1 MIRLGTLLLAV
12 TTISSISP
20 AQDTVPYQT
29 EIYAMAS
36 SLRGQ
41 NGIGEGGPSAAGFRV
56 GGAWQPVSR
65 LNFLIDVSHH
75 FVADQNSS
83 FTTIV
88 AGPRIFSREAF
99 RLSGFA
105 QFLAGSQR
113 ATTGGSA
120 VLREGW
126 HLVAAPGAGLDI
138 RLTDRFVLRPLE
150 LDLPVTQGLPLLR
163 VSSGLAFRFGH

>member
-12 TTISSISP
+12 TIVSSPSL
-20 AQDTVPYQT
+20 AQDTVHYQT

-41 NGIGEGGPSAAGFRV
+41 DGIGGGPAAAGFRV

-65 LNFLIDVSHH
+65 LNFLVDVSHH
-75 FVADQNSS
+75 FIPDQNSS

-88 AGPRIFSREAF
+88 AGPRIFSREIF

-105 QFLAGSQR
+105 QFLAGSQH
-113 ATTGGSA
+113 ATIGGSSA
-120 VLREGW
+120 LREGW
-126 HLVAAPGAGLDI
+126 HLVAAPGAGFDI

-150 LDLPVTQGLPLLR
+150 LDVPVTQGTPLLR
-163 VSSGLAFRFGH
+163 VASGFAFRFGR